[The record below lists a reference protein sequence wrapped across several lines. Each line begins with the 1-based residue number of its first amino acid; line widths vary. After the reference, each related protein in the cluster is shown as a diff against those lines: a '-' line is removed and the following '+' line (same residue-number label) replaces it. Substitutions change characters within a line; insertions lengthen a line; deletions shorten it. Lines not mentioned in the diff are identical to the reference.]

1 VGGRVRAQ
9 PLGAFGGEG
18 SWSCFPSR
26 QAMRLVSL
34 APGGLEQRTDLY
46 VTAKKAGGFG
56 KAALD
61 ETRMREAWK
70 ASAALTGLPLS

>member
-1 VGGRVRAQ
+1 MRAFSAVYAPIMRLRSGSVERAASALVRAATAAD
-9 PLGAFGGEG
+9 LD
-18 SWSCFPSR
+18 
-26 QAMRLVSL
+26 
-34 APGGLEQRTDLY
+34 QRTDLY
-46 VTAKKAGGFG
+46 VTAKKAGGFA